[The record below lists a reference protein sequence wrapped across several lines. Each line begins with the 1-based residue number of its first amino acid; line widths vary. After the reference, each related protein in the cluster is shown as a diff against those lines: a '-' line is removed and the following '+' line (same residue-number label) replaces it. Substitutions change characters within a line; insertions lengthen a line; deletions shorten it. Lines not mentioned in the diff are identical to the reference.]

1 MKRAEGSDVQV
12 RALALEA
19 LTLSY
24 RSRDGWQTILQ
35 DLSLEIDKGEIAS
48 LLGPSGCGKT
58 TALRLAA
65 GLEPPAA
72 GRVRQ

>member
-1 MKRAEGSDVQV
+1 MKLAEGSDVQI

-24 RSRDGWQTILQ
+24 RSRDASQTILQ

-58 TALRLAA
+58 TVLRAIA
-65 GLEPPAA
+65 GFQP
-72 GRVRQ
+72 VQ